1 MINFISMQLR
11 CILDS
16 HTKDENILP
25 SIITFYKPLMTDNN
39 HALNM
44 DGVISISNVLHLSH
58 YSL

>member
-16 HTKDENILP
+16 HRKDENILA
-25 SIITFYKPLMTDNN
+25 SIITLYKPLMTDNN
-39 HALNM
+39 NAINM
-44 DGVISISNVLHLSH
+44 DCVISISIVLHLSH